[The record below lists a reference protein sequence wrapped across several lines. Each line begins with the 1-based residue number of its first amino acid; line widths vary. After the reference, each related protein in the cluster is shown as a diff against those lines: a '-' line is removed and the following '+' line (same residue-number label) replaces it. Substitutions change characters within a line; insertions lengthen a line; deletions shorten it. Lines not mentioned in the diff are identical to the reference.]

1 MKVPWL
7 TKAGIAQ
14 MADDVISDYESQTG
28 KRVSAPVPVE
38 DIIEFG
44 LGLRL
49 AFEDLRGKLNMGDVL
64 GATYVKS
71 RKISADTSLD
81 LPGAEGRLCFTL
93 AHEAG
98 HWVLHR
104 GLVDLSP
111 KGGGGFIF
119 CRTRDAK
126 RPMEWQAD
134 RFASCLLMPESL
146 VKEAFARAC
155 GPRPLVLHNVESA
168 YAGPICFDPCVA
180 NWPAIADC
188 VRSSGNFSNVSKQAM
203 IIRLQDLGL
212 VRNETRTPMVWRRH
226 VAAA

>member
-7 TKAGIAQ
+7 PKARIAQ
-14 MADDVISDYESQTG
+14 MADDVISDYESETG

-81 LPGAEGRLCFTL
+81 HPGAEGRLCFTL

-104 GLVDLSP
+104 GFVDLSP
-111 KGGGGFIF
+111 KGGGFIF

-126 RPMEWQAD
+126 KPMEWQAD
-134 RFASCLLMPESL
+134 SFASCLLMPESL
-146 VKEAFARAC
+146 VREAFSRVC
-155 GPRPLVLHNVESA
+155 GPRPLVLYNVESA

-188 VRSSGNFSNVSKQAM
+188 VRQSGNFSNVSKQAM

-212 VRNETRTPMVWRRH
+212 VRNETRTPMVWQRR
-226 VAAA
+226 AATA

>member
-7 TKAGIAQ
+7 PRASIAR
-14 MADDVISDYESQTG
+14 MVDDVISAYETETG
-28 KRVSAPVPVE
+28 KRVTPPVPVE

-49 AFEDLRGKLNMGDVL
+49 AFEDLRSRLKMEDVL

-71 RKISADTSLD
+71 RKICADNCLSR
-81 LPGAEGRLCFTL
+81 PGAEGRLCFTL

-104 GLVDLSP
+104 EFVDLARRD
-111 KGGGGFIF
+111 GGFIF
-119 CRTRDAK
+119 CRTRDAGK
-126 RPMEWQAD
+126 PMEWQAD
-134 RFASCLLMPESL
+134 CFASCLLMPESL
-146 VKEAFARAC
+146 VREAFACVC

-188 VRSSGNFSNVSKQAM
+188 VRQAGSFSNVSKQAM

-212 VRNETRTPMVWRRH
+212 VRNETSTPMIWGRKVS
-226 VAAA
+226 AA